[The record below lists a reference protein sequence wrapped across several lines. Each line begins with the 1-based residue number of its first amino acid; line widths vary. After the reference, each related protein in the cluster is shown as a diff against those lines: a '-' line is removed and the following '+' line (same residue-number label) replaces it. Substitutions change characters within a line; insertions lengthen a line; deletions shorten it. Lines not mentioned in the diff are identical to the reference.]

1 MNAPAIVW
9 FRRDLRL
16 HDNLALGAALEAHK
30 PIVPLF
36 VLDPTLLN
44 PHSAPPRLALMFE
57 ALRALDESLRAYGR
71 RLLVRLGDPL
81 AVIRA
86 VADETGA
93 DALYFNVDYTPR
105 ARQRDAAV
113 AAGCGLPVETFHDR
127 LIVAP
132 HEISTDSGNVYT
144 VYTPFK
150 NKWRALPKRHEQP
163 LDYRLTAESFYDV
176 SGLNCAT
183 IPQVDA
189 GVPLPGVSESAGLD
203 RLQAFVSRA
212 VYHYAEKRDTLANPF
227 DDARNGTSSLSPY
240 IRFGL
245 VSLRQVR
252 AAAADAYQTTRSEA
266 YRESV
271 VKWVDEII
279 WHEFYTHVLWHFPH
293 AASGNFNRKYD
304 TVQWRETPDELSAWQ
319 HGQTGYPIVDA
330 AMRQLNATGWM
341 HNRARMIVASFL
353 TKDLLIDWRAGERY
367 FMQRLLDGDTAA
379 NNGGWQ
385 WSAGTGT
392 DAQPYFRIFNPVS
405 QSKKFDP
412 DGVFIRHWLPELRA
426 VPDKFIH
433 EPWRA
438 PTPPRDYP
446 PPMVDHAMAR
456 ERTLQA
462 FASVKEHTKSQ
473 E

>member
-16 HDNLALGAALEAHK
+16 HDHLALGAALESHK

-36 VLDPTLLN
+36 VLDPALLN
-44 PHSAPPRLALMFE
+44 PHSAPPRLALMFA

-71 RLLVRLGDPL
+71 RLLVRIGDPL
-81 AVIRA
+81 AVMRA
-86 VADETGA
+86 VAEETGA
-93 DALYFNVDYTPR
+93 DSLYFNRDYTPR
-105 ARQRDAAV
+105 ARARDESV
-113 AAGCGLPVETFHDR
+113 VEGCGLPAVTFDDR
-127 LIVAP
+127 LLVAP

-150 NKWRALPKRHEQP
+150 NKWRVLPKRHEHP
-163 LDYRLTAESFYDV
+163 LDYTLTADSFYDV
-176 SGLNCAT
+176 SALDCAA
-183 IPQVDA
+183 IPQADA
-189 GVPLPGVSESAGLD
+189 GVPLPPVSESAAFD
-203 RLQAFVSRA
+203 RLQAFMSRA

-279 WHEFYTHVLWHFPH
+279 WHEFYTHILWHFPH
-293 AASGNFNRKYD
+293 AATGNYNRKYD
-304 TVQWRETPDELSAWQ
+304 AVQWRDAPDELSAWQ
-319 HGQTGYPIVDA
+319 HGQTGHPIVDA

-412 DGVFIRHWLPELRA
+412 DGVFIRQWLPELRDL
-426 VPDKFIH
+426 PDKFIH

-438 PTPPRDYP
+438 PTPPRGYP
-446 PPMVDHAMAR
+446 LPIVDHAMAR

-462 FASVKEHTKSQ
+462 FAAVKEQT
-473 E
+473 